1 MINYIKLMR
10 LKHYLKNGL
19 ILVPLFFSKEI
30 NILSK
35 TVDVLFAF
43 LAFSLISSTI
53 YIINDTMDAEKDR
66 QHPKKCKRP
75 IASGKISKKNAV
87 IFSGFLF
94 ILSLTFHYIGNGN
107 RLFSL
112 STVYLI
118 SYFFINLS
126 YSLGLKNKPIL
137 DLVLL
142 SAGFLLR
149 VLYGGEIV
157 KVPISYWL
165 YLIVITFSFYMGFGK
180 RRGELEIKGGKNTR
194 DVLKKYSYEFLDK
207 NMSIFMALTL
217 VFYSLWTVDKKTTDV
232 VGSDLFIWTVPLVI
246 VIFLRYSYVIEL
258 GESDG
263 DPVEVLLSDKVLV
276 SLVVIYVLVT
286 IVFFYKNLFFRS

>member
-1 MINYIKLMR
+1 MIKNYIKLMR
-10 LKHYLKNGL
+10 PKHYLKNGL
-19 ILVPLFFSKEI
+19 ILAPLFFSKEI
-30 NILSK
+30 NILNK
-35 TVDVLFAF
+35 IIDVLFAF

-75 IASGKISKKNAV
+75 IASGQISKKNAI
-87 IFSGFLF
+87 IFSILLF
-94 ILSLTFHYIGNGN
+94 ILSFTFHYFGN
-107 RLFSL
+107 RNKLFSI
-112 STVYLI
+112 STIYLI

-149 VLYGGEIV
+149 VLYGGEITDV
-157 KVPISYWL
+157 LISYWL

-180 RRGELEIKGGKNTR
+180 RRGELEIKGDKNTR
-194 DVLKKYSYEFLDK
+194 EVLKKYSYEFLDK
-207 NMSIFMALTL
+207 KMSIFMALTL

-232 VGSDLFIWTVPLVI
+232 VGNDLFIWTVPLVI
-246 VIFLRYSYVIEL
+246 IIFLRYSYVIEL

-263 DPVEVLLSDKVLV
+263 DPVEVLLSDKVLI
-276 SLVVIYVLVT
+276 SLVIVYILVT
-286 IVFFYKNLFFRS
+286 IIFFYKSFIF

>member
-1 MINYIKLMR
+1 MIKNYIKLMR
-10 LKHYLKNGL
+10 PKHYLKNGL
-19 ILVPLFFSKEI
+19 ILAPLFFSKEI
-30 NILSK
+30 NILNK
-35 TVDVLFAF
+35 IIDVLFAF

-75 IASGKISKKNAV
+75 IASGQISKKNAI
-87 IFSGFLF
+87 IFSILLF
-94 ILSLTFHYIGNGN
+94 ILSFTFHYFGN
-107 RLFSL
+107 RNKLFSI
-112 STVYLI
+112 STIYLI

-149 VLYGGEIV
+149 VLYGGEITD
-157 KVPISYWL
+157 VPISYWL

-180 RRGELEIKGGKNTR
+180 RRGELEIKGDKNTR
-194 DVLKKYSYEFLDK
+194 EVLKKYSYEFLDK
-207 NMSIFMALTL
+207 KMSIFMALTL

-246 VIFLRYSYVIEL
+246 IIFLRYSYVIEL

-263 DPVEVLLSDKVLV
+263 DPVEVLLSDKVLI
-276 SLVVIYVLVT
+276 SLVIVYILVT
-286 IVFFYKNLFFRS
+286 IIFFYKSFIF

>member
-1 MINYIKLMR
+1 MIKNYIKLMR
-10 LKHYLKNGL
+10 PKHYLKNGL
-19 ILVPLFFSKEI
+19 ILAPLFFSKEI
-30 NILSK
+30 NILNK
-35 TVDVLFAF
+35 IIDVLFAF

-75 IASGKISKKNAV
+75 IASGQISKKNAI
-87 IFSGFLF
+87 IFSILLF
-94 ILSLTFHYIGNGN
+94 ILSFTFHYFGN
-107 RLFSL
+107 RNKLFSI
-112 STVYLI
+112 STIYLI

-149 VLYGGEIV
+149 VLYGGEITD
-157 KVPISYWL
+157 VPISYWL

-180 RRGELEIKGGKNTR
+180 RRGELEIKGDKNTR
-194 DVLKKYSYEFLDK
+194 EVLKKYSYEFLDK
-207 NMSIFMALTL
+207 KMSIFMALTL

-232 VGSDLFIWTVPLVI
+232 VGNDLFIWTVPLVI
-246 VIFLRYSYVIEL
+246 IIFLRYSYVIEL

-263 DPVEVLLSDKVLV
+263 DPVEVLLSDKVLI
-276 SLVVIYVLVT
+276 SLVIVYILVT
-286 IVFFYKNLFFRS
+286 IIFFYKSFIF

>member
-107 RLFSL
+107 KLLSL

-157 KVPISYWL
+157 KVPIS
-165 YLIVITFSFYMGFGK
+165 
-180 RRGELEIKGGKNTR
+180 
-194 DVLKKYSYEFLDK
+194 
-207 NMSIFMALTL
+207 
-217 VFYSLWTVDKKTTDV
+217 
-232 VGSDLFIWTVPLVI
+232 
-246 VIFLRYSYVIEL
+246 
-258 GESDG
+258 
-263 DPVEVLLSDKVLV
+263 
-276 SLVVIYVLVT
+276 
-286 IVFFYKNLFFRS
+286 